1 MHKKQRYEMEPLP
14 GPFGYRREGG
24 GRVVF
29 LFTQGLDF
37 DAIEQVVSYAYDEY
51 VEDDDGEEVL
61 DFSEYD
67 DGILYTEMAG
77 DLETEMGEELSCE
90 DIVKRINGDDPAIT
104 KFEGFLRQE
113 VLAKGIPL
121 IFIDSDKKKIS
132 QIDEDSI
139 GRVVEKHKERLSVNI
154 REYDHIDDY

>member
-1 MHKKQRYEMEPLP
+1 MRARQSLWRRRMHKKQRYEMEPLP

-77 DLETEMGEELSCE
+77 DFGLPPENWSSP
-90 DIVKRINGDDPAIT
+90 DVRI
-104 KFEGFLRQE
+104 
-113 VLAKGIPL
+113 
-121 IFIDSDKKKIS
+121 
-132 QIDEDSI
+132 
-139 GRVVEKHKERLSVNI
+139 
-154 REYDHIDDY
+154 